1 MIRRRRVRRRLR
13 RTERRRPRPPA
24 PLRGPGLGP
33 GPRLII
39 NLRLCWVLLN
49 NNKLIVKLRSRVTQ
63 AIHLAVDRFQTRL
76 DPDLRE
82 ESYLACDTS

>member
-13 RTERRRPRPPA
+13 RTARRRPRPPA

-39 NLRLCWVLLN
+39 NLRLYGDTKANVNNQGVRTRRLL
-49 NNKLIVKLRSRVTQ
+49 KRYQALLPEQSTQ
-63 AIHLAVDRFQTRL
+63 SPILL
-76 DPDLRE
+76 
-82 ESYLACDTS
+82 S